1 MEIGNI
7 HIQVSITP
15 EDVVCK
21 ETNFEILGQVTEYC
35 LAWKSDVLE
44 KKDLTAQL
52 ANVVQTY
59 RDHNELEPHVPLQVG
74 VWFETP
80 IAEPIVNWTPF
91 FKPEL
96 EVLQGGKQ

>member
-1 MEIGNI
+1 M
-7 HIQVSITP
+7 
-15 EDVVCK
+15 CK

-80 IAEPIVNWTPF
+80 IAEPIVNWTTF

>member
-1 MEIGNI
+1 M
-7 HIQVSITP
+7 
-15 EDVVCK
+15 
-21 ETNFEILGQVTEYC
+21 
-35 LAWKSDVLE
+35 LE

-80 IAEPIVNWTPF
+80 IAEPIVDWTPF

-96 EVLQGGKQ
+96 KVLQGGKQ